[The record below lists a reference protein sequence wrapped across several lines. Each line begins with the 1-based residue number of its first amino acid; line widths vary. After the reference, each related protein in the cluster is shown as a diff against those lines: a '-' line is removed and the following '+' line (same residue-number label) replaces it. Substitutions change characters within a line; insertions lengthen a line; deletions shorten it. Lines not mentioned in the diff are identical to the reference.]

1 MTTTKKIKTYYVIG
15 TDAFKGFN
23 FRFTKIGNVK
33 YFLIQDVRKVYST
46 TVLDLLDTPPLRER
60 VTYGSNSQFRQLVNV
75 TMLRNALNKLAR
87 SLENEIA
94 SESLAEDVKPK
105 AKAEKPKAQRA
116 ESIEAFPKPEQTK
129 QDHVTA
135 LTDIVDKCVRTS
147 IGPVVKIQHKEK
159 TKKSQERNYGVP
171 RTNLPEMDIEG
182 LEASRYRG
190 SINSCLKEYAKAL
203 CKLQGREKDADYLTT
218 ISRKVYLSCY
228 AEFDVTLSDM
238 LEKEGK
244 TLKSVGLGKLE
255 IGEANKDAPY
265 LKRVE
270 EAGYTPLMLQ
280 IALRH
285 YNAAGL

>member
-60 VTYGSNSQFRQLVNV
+60 VTYGTNSQFRQLVNV
-75 TMLRNALNKLAR
+75 TMLRNALNKLAK
-87 SLENEIA
+87 SLENESA
-94 SESLAEDVKPK
+94 VESAAGEVKT
-105 AKAEKPKAQRA
+105 KAEKPKPQQTQG
-116 ESIEAFPKPEQTK
+116 IEAFPRPAQNK

-147 IGPVVKIQHKEK
+147 VGPVVKPQNGEK
-159 TKKSQERNYGVP
+159 TRKTKERNYGVP
-171 RTNLPEMDIEG
+171 RTNLPEKNIEG
-182 LEASRYRG
+182 MDTSRCRG
-190 SINSCLKEYAKAL
+190 LINSCLKEYAKAL
-203 CKLQGREKDADYLTT
+203 CKLQDREKDEDYLTT

-228 AEFDVTLSDM
+228 AEFDATLSNI

-244 TLKSVGLGKLE
+244 TLKSIGLGKLDNDTSY
-255 IGEANKDAPY
+255 I
-265 LKRVE
+265 KRVE

-285 YNAAGL
+285 YNAEGL

>member
-1 MTTTKKIKTYYVIG
+1 MTTTKKINKTYYVIG

-23 FRFTKIGNVK
+23 FRFTKINKAK
-33 YFLIQDVRKVYST
+33 YYLIQDVRKVYST
-46 TVLDLLDTPPLRER
+46 TVLDLLDAPPLRER

-75 TMLRNALNKLAR
+75 TMLRNALTKLAR
-87 SLENEIA
+87 SLENELA

-105 AKAEKPKAQRA
+105 AKAEKPKAQKA
-116 ESIEAFPKPEQTK
+116 AGIEVFSKPAQTK

-147 IGPVVKIQHKEK
+147 VGPVVKIKHKEN
-159 TKKSQERNYGVP
+159 TKKSQESHHVP
-171 RTNLPEMDIEG
+171 RTNLPERDIEG
-182 LEASRYRG
+182 LDASRCRG
-190 SINSCLKEYAKAL
+190 LINSCLKEYAKAL
-203 CKLQGREKDADYLTT
+203 CKLQGKEKDAAYLTT
-218 ISRKVYLSCY
+218 MSIKVYLACY
-228 AEFDVTLSDM
+228 AEFDATLSEM

-244 TLKSVGLGKLE
+244 TLKSVGLGKLDT
-255 IGEANKDAPY
+255 GEANKDASY

-270 EAGYTPLMLQ
+270 EAGYAPLMLK